1 MLPSAQWQ
9 QHTVT
14 IIEMIAFWAVRAC
27 ENLTPT
33 RGDPFMTSTI
43 RGVQVSQAN
52 APLRV
57 VDLPQPSPGPGQV
70 RIAVEACGIC
80 RTDADM
86 VQGMFGD
93 APFPLTPGHEIA
105 GRIDMLG
112 DDVKG
117 WELGDRVA
125 VGWFGGNDGRCWAC
139 REGDAIDCEN
149 LQVPGLAYPGGYA
162 ESTVVPISALARIPS
177 ELTFVEAAPMG
188 CAGVTVFNA
197 LRRTPA
203 QPGDLVAV
211 VGIGGLGHLAVQFAS
226 KMGFDTIAIDRGGG
240 KESTARQLGARHYI
254 DDAAQDVAAVLQALG
269 GAKVVLATVPQPAAM
284 AAAIDGL
291 RALGELVVIGVSQ
304 QKMEVS
310 PVQLIT
316 GQKTMR
322 GQAAGTSREVEET
335 LQFAALSGVRAIT
348 EEAPLEDAPQAFD
361 RMLAGA
367 TRFRGVLTPAVN

>member
-1 MLPSAQWQ
+1 
-9 QHTVT
+9 
-14 IIEMIAFWAVRAC
+14 
-27 ENLTPT
+27 
-33 RGDPFMTSTI
+33 MTSTI

-93 APFPLTPGHEIA
+93 GPFPLTPGHEIA

-226 KMGFDTIAIDRGGG
+226 KMGFDTIAIDRGSG

-254 DDAAQDVAAVLQALG
+254 DSTVQDVAEALQALG

-284 AAAIDGL
+284 SAAIDGL
-291 RALGELVVIGVSQ
+291 HALGELVVIGVSQ

-322 GQAAGTSREVEET
+322 GQAAGTSRDVEET

-348 EEAPLEDAPQAFD
+348 EEAPLENAPQAFD
-361 RMLAGA
+361 KMLAGA
-367 TRFRGVLTPAVN
+367 ARFRGVLTPAIS